1 MYVLFCCTALTLQQR
16 FIGVLKNM
24 KVAIVHDWLVNYGGA
39 ERVVEELLK
48 IFPEA
53 EIYTLVYNKKKMAS
67 HFPPEKIHT
76 SFVQKIPFSSKL
88 YTKLLS
94 LMPKAFESFDFS
106 DYDLIISSSSSCA
119 KGIITPTS
127 STYIAYI
134 HSPMRYAWDLYF
146 DYFKRSGFLTRFFM
160 KRQMPKIRQ
169 WDFISSQRIDYIIA
183 NSSYISRRIKKFW
196 GRDSQVIY
204 PPVDTKRLGWNGK
217 ASEDFYVVFSRFVS
231 YKRIDLAISACG
243 ELGKKLVVI
252 GSGSQEKE
260 LKKLASKY
268 HNSEIKFTGRI
279 SDEEV
284 KDYLQRCKAL
294 IFCAEE
300 DFGIIPVEAQAC
312 GRPVIAFKKGG
323 ALETVKENVTGI
335 FFEEQETQS
344 VVNAVKKFE
353 ELYDKNAFSP
363 QAICEHAQ
371 NFSSE
376 KFQNNIKQLV
386 SKVQKQ
392 N

>member
-48 IFPEA
+48 IYPDA
-53 EIYTLVYNKKKMAS
+53 DIYTLVYNKKKMAS

-169 WDFISSQRIDYIIA
+169 WDFISSQRIDNIVA
-183 NSSYISRRIKKFW
+183 NSSYIARRIKKFW

-217 ASEDFYVVFSRFVS
+217 QSEDFYVVFSRFVS

-268 HNSEIKFTGRI
+268 RNSEITFTGRI

-323 ALETVKENVTGI
+323 ALETVKENITGI
-335 FFEEQETQS
+335 FFEEQETRS
-344 VVNAVKKFE
+344 VADAIKKFE
-353 ELYDKNAFSP
+353 ELYDKNTFSP

-376 KFQNNIKQLV
+376 KFQNNIKQFV